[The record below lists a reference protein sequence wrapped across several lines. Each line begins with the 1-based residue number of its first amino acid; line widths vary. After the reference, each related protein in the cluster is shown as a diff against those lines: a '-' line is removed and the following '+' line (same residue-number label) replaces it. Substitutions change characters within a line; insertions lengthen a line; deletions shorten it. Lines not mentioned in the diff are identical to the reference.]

1 MKGVPVLWPSTST
14 PPAEIGAVKEL
25 YAQLCGIAFN
35 VEAWASALRLYEF
48 AKLFPAGVQRA
59 DARQWKFLATHE
71 CALQLHHL
79 RERLKRVP
87 GYFLRRCPSLV
98 SQVDAQALRAAR
110 KRLDEYF
117 PDIDMLRHA
126 IAHAGEIETTPKGL
140 APEQEFALSG
150 FHQPDVF
157 SAPYKGQVRKL
168 EVSSESLSRIQ
179 EVVAVFLT
187 AFTVVA
193 GTLKAQ
199 GHLE

>member
-1 MKGVPVLWPSTST
+1 MRAVPVLWPSIST
-14 PPAEIGAVKEL
+14 PPDEVEAVKEL
-25 YAQLCGIAFN
+25 SAQLCGIAFN
-35 VEAWASALRLYEF
+35 VEAWASAHRLYEF
-48 AKLFPAGVQRA
+48 AKLFPPGVQRA

-79 RERLKRVP
+79 RERLERIP
-87 GYFLRRCPSLV
+87 GFFLRRCPSLV

-110 KRLDEYF
+110 KKLDEYF

-126 IAHAGEIETTPKGL
+126 IAHAGEIETTPRGM

-157 SAPYKGQVRKL
+157 SAAYKGQIRKL
-168 EVSSESLSRIQ
+168 EVSSKSHTRIQ
-179 EVVAVFLT
+179 EVVAIFLS
-187 AFTVVA
+187 AFTVA
-193 GTLKAQ
+193 ASTLEAQ